1 MTEHV
6 INQTGDRSL
15 FIERNSGAVYVGEYV
30 ADPND
35 AFVDQSFELHS
46 YVILRSLIGLL
57 CSMAVLVSVSLLSCM
72 MSYCKLNSD

>member
-35 AFVDQSFELHS
+35 IFS
-46 YVILRSLIGLL
+46 RLI
-57 CSMAVLVSVSLLSCM
+57 S
-72 MSYCKLNSD
+72 KIKIT